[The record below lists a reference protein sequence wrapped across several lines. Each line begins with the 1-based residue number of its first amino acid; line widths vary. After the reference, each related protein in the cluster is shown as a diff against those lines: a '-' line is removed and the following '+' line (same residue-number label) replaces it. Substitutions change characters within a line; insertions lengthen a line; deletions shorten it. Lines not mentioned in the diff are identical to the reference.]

1 MECPKCGGGCLLSEE
16 ELVKIL
22 EATKAAEDMIR
33 AVIKASYICRA
44 CSERFSRLFVD
55 DLAKRKRPEDT
66 RPSYTPIQTSE
77 EAPVQQEGT
86 DPAEGLKFF

>member
-22 EATKAAEDMIR
+22 EERAREVVR
-33 AVIKASYICRA
+33 AVVRATYICRA
-44 CSERFSRLFVD
+44 CTERFSRLFVD
-55 DLAKRKRPEDT
+55 DLSKRQRPPET
-66 RPSYTPIQTSE
+66 RPSAE
-77 EAPVQQEGT
+77 VQPEPTQQT